1 MSDSTYQVPIGPQHP
16 ALKEPENF
24 LLTVDGEEIIDVK
37 IRLGYVHRGGE
48 KAFENRTYVQ
58 GMYLVERVCGICA
71 QAHQLCY
78 VNNLESL
85 MEIEVPPR
93 AHYIRTIV
101 AELERIHS
109 HLLWLGVAAHEIGF
123 DTMFMY
129 CWRDRELSLD
139 LMEMM
144 TGNRVLHAAN
154 TLGGVRRDITPE
166 MMPKLKKGAAYLR
179 ERAEYYKKLCL
190 AERTILKRALGV
202 GVLSTKDAI
211 ELCAVGPTT
220 RASNVKKDVRK
231 YDPYSAYDEIPF
243 NLITYDLCD
252 VAARVLVRIDEVIEA
267 ANIIEYAID
276 HLPSGPIGVRAPR
289 SIPPGESVSL
299 VEAPRG
305 EDIHYCKSNGTDK
318 PERYKVR
325 APTLG
330 NWASMRTMLIGG
342 YVADVPIVLAAIDP
356 CMSCTDR
363 VAFVDANSGKNWV
376 WTTEQIKKYSKKM
389 AVGKP

>member
-1 MSDSTYQVPIGPQHP
+1 MSESTYTVPIGPQHP

-24 LLTVDGEEIIDVK
+24 TLTVDGEEIIDVK

-58 GMYLVERVCGICA
+58 NLYLIERVCGICA
-71 QAHQLCY
+71 MAHQLCY
-78 VNNLESL
+78 VNNIESM

-123 DTMFMY
+123 DTLFMY
-129 CWRDRELSLD
+129 CWRDREISLD
-139 LMEMM
+139 LMEEI

-154 TLGGVRRDITPE
+154 TLGGVRKDLTPE
-166 MMPKLKKGAAYLR
+166 IISKLRKGMKILR
-179 ERAEYYKKLCL
+179 ERTKYYRKIGLTEK
-190 AERTILKRALGV
+190 TIIKRAAGV
-202 GVLSTKDAI
+202 GILPYKDAV

-220 RASNVKKDVRK
+220 RASGVKKDVRK
-231 YDPYSAYDEIPF
+231 FDPYSAYDEMPF
-243 NLITYDLCD
+243 DLITYDSCD
-252 VAARVLVRIDEVIEA
+252 VAARIYVRVDETLESIKIID
-267 ANIIEYAID
+267 YAIS
-276 HLPSGPIGVRAPR
+276 HLPSGPIGIKAPR
-289 SIPPGESVSL
+289 SVPPGEGVSI

-325 APTLG
+325 APTMG
-330 NWASMRTMLIGG
+330 NWASMAKMLIGG
-342 YVADVPIVLAAIDP
+342 YVADVPITLAAIDP

-363 VAFVDANSGKNWV
+363 MTFVDVNSDKT
-376 WTTEQIKKYSKKM
+376 WTWSLEQLRKRAKKFY
-389 AVGKP
+389 GR

>member
-1 MSDSTYQVPIGPQHP
+1 MSESTFQVPIGPQHP

-24 LLTVDGEEIIDVK
+24 LLTVDGEQIIDAK

-48 KAFENRTYVQ
+48 KALENRTYVQ
-58 GMYLVERVCGICA
+58 GMYLVERICGICA
-71 QAHQLCY
+71 MAHQLCY
-78 VNNLESL
+78 VNNLES
-85 MEIEVPPR
+85 MMDIEVPPR
-93 AHYIRTIV
+93 AHYIRTVV

-129 CWRDRELSLD
+129 VWRDREHSLD

-202 GVLSTKDAI
+202 GILPTKDAI

-220 RASNVKKDVRK
+220 RASNVKRDVRK

-276 HLPSGPIGVRAPR
+276 HLPSGPIGVKAPR
-289 SIPPGESVSL
+289 SIPQGESVSL

-330 NWASMRTMLIGG
+330 NWASMRKMLIGG
-342 YVADVPIVLAAIDP
+342 YVADVPIVIAAIDP

-363 VAFVDANSGKNWV
+363 VAFIDANSGKNWV
-376 WTTEQIKKYSKKM
+376 WSTEQIKKYSKKN
-389 AVGKP
+389 GGR

>member
-1 MSDSTYQVPIGPQHP
+1 MSESTYQVPIGPQHP

-24 LLTVDGEEIIDVK
+24 LLTVDGEQIIDAK

-48 KAFENRTYVQ
+48 KALENRTYVQ
-58 GMYLVERVCGICA
+58 GMYLIERICGICA
-71 QAHQLCY
+71 MAHQLCY
-78 VNNLESL
+78 VNNLES
-85 MEIEVPPR
+85 MMDIEAPPR
-93 AHYIRTIV
+93 AHYIRTVV

-129 CWRDRELSLD
+129 VWRDREHSLD

-202 GVLSTKDAI
+202 GILSTKDAI

-220 RASNVKKDVRK
+220 RASNVKRDVRK

-276 HLPSGPIGVRAPR
+276 HLPSGPIGVKAPR
-289 SIPPGESVSL
+289 SIPTGESVSL

-330 NWASMRTMLIGG
+330 NWASMRKMLIGG
-342 YVADVPIVLAAIDP
+342 YVADVPIVIAAIDP

-363 VAFVDANSGKNWV
+363 VAFIDANSGKNWV
-376 WTTEQIKKYSKKM
+376 WSTEQIKKYSKKN
-389 AVGKP
+389 GGR

>member
-1 MSDSTYQVPIGPQHP
+1 MSESTFQVPIGPQHP

-24 LLTVDGEEIIDVK
+24 LLTVDGEQIIDAK

-48 KAFENRTYVQ
+48 KALENRTYVQ
-58 GMYLVERVCGICA
+58 GMYLVERICGICA
-71 QAHQLCY
+71 MAHQLCY
-78 VNNLESL
+78 VNNLES
-85 MEIEVPPR
+85 MMDIEVPPR
-93 AHYIRTIV
+93 AHYIRTVV

-129 CWRDRELSLD
+129 VWRDREHSLD

-202 GVLSTKDAI
+202 GILPTKDAI

-220 RASNVKKDVRK
+220 RASNVKRDVRK
-231 YDPYSAYDEIPF
+231 YDPYSVYDEIPF

-276 HLPSGPIGVRAPR
+276 HLPSGPIGVKAPR
-289 SIPPGESVSL
+289 SIPQGESVSL

-330 NWASMRTMLIGG
+330 NWASMRKMLIGG
-342 YVADVPIVLAAIDP
+342 YVADVPIVIAAIDP

-363 VAFVDANSGKNWV
+363 VAFIDANSGKNWV
-376 WTTEQIKKYSKKM
+376 WSTEQIKKYSKKN
-389 AVGKP
+389 GGR